1 MITEL
6 ATTHCYII
14 AEISANHNGSLDAA
28 LEMVAIA
35 KEAGADAVKIQ
46 TYTADT
52 LTLDCDNEY
61 FRIGGGTLWDGTT
74 LHELYK
80 KAYTPWEWHTDIFA
94 EAKRLEIDC
103 FSTPFDESAVDFLEQ
118 FDPPFY
124 KIASF
129 ELNHHPLLEKV
140 AATGRPVIMSTGMA
154 TLADIE
160 GSVAV
165 LRANGCTDLTL
176 LKCTSSY
183 PAPASEANLARIPDM
198 IKRFKVRVGL
208 SDHTLGTT
216 VPVVA
221 VALGATVI
229 EKHFCRS
236 RKEPGPDSAFSLEPR
251 EFAEMVRAVRIAEQA
266 IGAVTYDRSAA
277 EEKSIVFRR
286 SIFVAEDMKEGDEI
300 SERNVRVV
308 RPGHGLHP
316 KHYASLLGR
325 RVTVAVEKGTP
336 FTLEMLKTE

>member
-1 MITEL
+1 MESTEGK
-6 ATTHCYII
+6 ACYII
-14 AEISANHNGSLDAA
+14 AEISANHNGSLETA
-28 LEMVAIA
+28 LEMVRIA

-52 LTLDCDNEY
+52 LTLDSDNEY

-74 LHELYK
+74 LYKLYQQ
-80 KAYTPWEWHTDIFA
+80 AFTPWEWHKAIFA
-94 EAKRLEIDC
+94 EAKRVGIDC
-103 FSTPFDESAVDFLEQ
+103 FSTPFDDTAVDFLEQ
-118 FDPPFY
+118 FDPPYY

-129 ELNHHPLLEKV
+129 ELNHHPLLAKV
-140 AATGRPVIMSTGMA
+140 AKTGRPVIMSTGMG
-154 TLADIE
+154 TLQDIE
-160 GSVAV
+160 ESVAV
-165 LRANGCTDLTL
+165 LRANGCKDLTL

-198 IKRFKVRVGL
+198 IERFKVRVGL

-216 VPVVA
+216 APVVA

-236 RKEPGPDSAFSLEPR
+236 RKEPGPDSAFSLEPD
-251 EFAEMVRAVRIAEQA
+251 EFAEMVRSVRIAEEA
-266 IGAVTYDRSAA
+266 VGNVTYDRSAA

-286 SIFVAEDMKEGDEI
+286 SIFVAQDVNAGDVINET
-300 SERNVRVV
+300 NVRVV

-316 KHYASLLGR
+316 KFYTSLMGR
-325 RVTVAVEKGTP
+325 RIVKAAAKGTP
-336 FTLEMLKTE
+336 FTLDLVEKQ